1 MGIGRGTDALSLF
14 MPTLIAGEI
23 PPVRSPFEL
32 LAHQVNRRP
41 ALVMAVFAGLFLVSL
56 FGVSL
61 LSMETGSDTYLD
73 KNTERGM
80 LLEIYTDTFRTDA
93 IILLMESPD
102 ILCPTDI
109 DYLDRLS
116 RDLADE
122 RYVQGVSGLSGVLTD
137 LNGGT
142 LPRSTADIGRVLS
155 RVPPGVRGR
164 LVPSP
169 SMTLASITLE
179 PGLTSQQSEQALD
192 NLNSILRATHTP
204 PGVKVTLTGDAAF
217 SQQMQQEMG
226 TSMGLLIGAAMALMV
241 LAVWFLFSHVRYRLL
256 SVAVVASGLILTF
269 GIMGLT
275 GIPIS
280 MIAIGAFP
288 VLIGIGID
296 YSVQF
301 HSRFE
306 EECRNSPLPEAVK
319 NTITRAGPAVFL
331 AMVSTSLGFIAMWIS
346 PVPMVRDFGLI
357 CTIGVASCYLAGLV
371 VVPTFGTLVGYR
383 PRAIGDASSGSHMEE
398 YDRLLGKAALSMAKR
413 AVPLLILVSLVA
425 LVGFQLDN
433 AIPINTNEDTFV
445 PQDMPAVIELKKVT
459 RVMGSTSGLTVFL
472 RGDDITGVDTI
483 TWMDEFQDYQLRNHA
498 EMESATS
505 IATYLVRYN
514 GGRLPATEAE
524 VKQALEKIPPGLR
537 DQYVKGN
544 MAATIEFGLI
554 EMENEEAQA
563 TVDRVSRD
571 LSWKSPPVGVEA
583 RVTGMLE
590 MFTHLIREINKS
602 KTQMTLL
609 GFGLI
614 FFFLLL
620 VYRRAIA
627 ISPIVPIIFLV
638 GWNGGIMYLLGI
650 DYTPLTAVLGS
661 MTVGVA
667 SEYTILI
674 MERYL
679 EEREK
684 GRDLPDAVRMSVQKI
699 GTAITV
705 SGATTVFGFA
715 ALTLSSFNI
724 ISNFGIV
731 TVITVGISLAGA
743 ILVMP
748 AVITVM
754 EEAGEW
760 YAGRRRSS
768 P

>member
-1 MGIGRGTDALSLF
+1 
-14 MPTLIAGEI
+14 
-23 PPVRSPFEL
+23 VWSPFEL

-41 ALVMAVFAGLFLVSL
+41 VLVMAAFAGFFLVAL
-56 FGVSL
+56 YGVSL
-61 LSMETGSDTYLD
+61 LTMETGSDTYLD
-73 KNTERGM
+73 RNTERGM
-80 LLEIYTDTFRTDA
+80 LLASYTDTFRTDS
-93 IILLMESPD
+93 IILLLESPD
-102 ILCPTDI
+102 VLAPGDLA
-109 DYLDRLS
+109 YLDRLC
-116 RDLADE
+116 RDLGDE
-122 RYVQGVSGLSGVLTD
+122 RYVQGVSGLPVILTE

-142 LPRSTADIGRVLS
+142 LPGSTADIRRVLGQ
-155 RVPPGVRGR
+155 VPEDARSR

-169 SMTLASITLE
+169 SMTLASIILE
-179 PGLTSQQSEQALD
+179 PGLTSGQSEQALN
-192 NLNSILRATHTP
+192 NLNSIVRATHPP
-204 PGVKVTLTGDAAF
+204 PGVKVTLTGQAAF

-226 TSMGLLIGAAMALMV
+226 TSMSLLIGAAMALMV

-269 GIMGLT
+269 GIMGLA

-296 YSVQF
+296 YSIQF

-306 EECRNSPLPEAVK
+306 EECRISTLPEAVWT
-319 NTITRAGPAVFL
+319 TITRAGPAVFF
-331 AMVSTSLGFIAMWIS
+331 AMVSTSLGFIAMFVS

-371 VVPTFGTLVGYR
+371 VVPAFGTLVRYR
-383 PRAIGDASSGSHMEE
+383 PRATGTASSGSRMEE
-398 YDRLLGKAALSMAKR
+398 YDLLLGKTATRMAKS
-413 AVPLLILVSLVA
+413 AVPLLVLVSLVA

-445 PQDMPAVIELKKVT
+445 PQDMPAVIELNKVT
-459 RVMGSTSGLTVFL
+459 RVMGSTSGLTVYI
-472 RGDDITGVDTI
+472 RGDDVTGVDTI
-483 TWMDEFQDYQLRNHA
+483 TWMDEFRDYELRNHD
-498 EMESATS
+498 EMSSGTS
-505 IATYLVRYN
+505 IASYLALYN

-524 VKQALEKIPPGLR
+524 VDLAMEKIPPAIR

-544 MAATIEFGLI
+544 MAATIEFGLV

-571 LSWKSPPVGVEA
+571 LSWMSPPVGVKA

-590 MFTHLIREINKS
+590 MFTHLIREINRS
-602 KTQMTLL
+602 KTQMTLI

-620 VYRRAIA
+620 VYRRPIA

-638 GWNGGIMYLLGI
+638 GWNGLVMFILGI

-679 EEREK
+679 EERGK
-684 GRDLPDAVRMSVQKI
+684 GRNLADAVRMSVQKI

-724 ISNFGIV
+724 VSNFGIV

-754 EEAGEW
+754 EGAGEW
-760 YAGRRRSS
+760 YAARRRAL

>member
-1 MGIGRGTDALSLF
+1 
-14 MPTLIAGEI
+14 
-23 PPVRSPFEL
+23 
-32 LAHQVNRRP
+32 
-41 ALVMAVFAGLFLVSL
+41 MAVFASLFLVAL

-80 LLEIYTDTFRTDA
+80 LLESYTETFSTDA
-93 IILLMESPD
+93 II
-102 ILCPTDI
+102 ILVEGADVLAPGDLE
-109 DYLDRLS
+109 YLDRLY
-116 RDLADE
+116 RDLGDE
-122 RYVQGVSGLSGVLTD
+122 RYVQGVSSLPGLLVE
-137 LNGGT
+137 LNGGA
-142 LPRSTADIGRVLS
+142 LPRSSADIRKVLDQVLPEI
-155 RVPPGVRGR
+155 RTR

-169 SMTLASITLE
+169 SMVLASITLE
-179 PGLTSQQSEQALD
+179 PGLTKDQSGQALN
-192 NLNSILRATHTP
+192 NLNSIVMASPPP
-204 PGVKVTLTGDAAF
+204 PGMKVTLTGEAAF
-217 SQQMQQEMG
+217 SQQMQEEMG

-241 LAVWFLFSHVRYRLL
+241 LAVWLLFSHVRYRLL

-269 GIMGLT
+269 GIMGIT

-296 YSVQF
+296 YSIQF

-306 EECRNSPLPEAVK
+306 EECRSSPLPDAVRT
-319 NTITRAGPAVFL
+319 TITKAGPSVFL
-331 AMVSTSLGFIAMWIS
+331 AMVSTSLGFIAMFVS

-371 VVPTFGTLVGYR
+371 VVPTFGTLVRYR
-383 PRAIGDASSGSHMEE
+383 PRATGEASSGSHMEV
-398 YDRLLGKAALSMAKR
+398 YDHILGQTALAMAKR

-425 LVGFQLDN
+425 VVGFQLDN

-445 PQDMPAVIELKKVT
+445 PQDMPAVVDLKKVT
-459 RVMGSTSGLTVFL
+459 RVMGSTSGLTVYV
-472 RGDDITGVDTI
+472 RGDDVTGVDTI
-483 TWMDEFQDYQLRNHA
+483 TWMDEFQDYELGNHD
-498 EMESATS
+498 EMASASS
-505 IATYLVRYN
+505 IASYLALYN
-514 GGRLPATEAE
+514 GGELPATEDE
-524 VKQALEKIPPGLR
+524 VERTMEKIPPAIR
-537 DQYVKGN
+537 DRYVKGN

-571 LSWKSPPVGVEA
+571 LSWMSPPVGVTA

-590 MFTHLIREINKS
+590 MFTHLIREINRS

-620 VYRRAIA
+620 VYRKPIA

-674 MERYL
+674 MERYK

-684 GRDLPDAVRMSVQKI
+684 GRELLEAVRMSVKKI

-724 ISNFGIV
+724 VSNFGIV

-754 EEAGEW
+754 ERAGEW
-760 YAGRRRSS
+760 YAARRSS
-768 P
+768 HP

>member
-1 MGIGRGTDALSLF
+1 
-14 MPTLIAGEI
+14 
-23 PPVRSPFEL
+23 VWSPFEFMAGL
-32 LAHQVNRRP
+32 VNRRP
-41 ALVMAVFAGLFLVSL
+41 VLVMAVFAGIFLIAL
-56 FGVSL
+56 YGVSL
-61 LSMETGSDTYLD
+61 LSMQTGSDTYLD

-80 LLEIYTDTFRTDA
+80 LLKSYTDTFSSDA
-93 IILLMESPD
+93 IILLVEGADVLAPGD
-102 ILCPTDI
+102 LE
-109 DYLDRLS
+109 YLERLS

-122 RYVQGVSGLSGVLTD
+122 RYVQGVSSLPGLLVEM
-137 LNGGT
+137 NGGT
-142 LPRSTADIGRVLS
+142 LPRSTADIRRVLDQ
-155 RVPPGVRGR
+155 VPPGIRTR

-179 PGLTSQQSEQALD
+179 PGLTADQSERALD
-192 NLNSILRATHTP
+192 NLNSVVSASPPP
-204 PGVKVTLTGDAAF
+204 PGMKVTLTGEAAF
-217 SQQMQQEMG
+217 SQQMQEEMG

-241 LAVWFLFSHVRYRLL
+241 LAVWLLFSHVRYRLL

-269 GIMGLT
+269 GIMGLA

-296 YSVQF
+296 YSIQF

-306 EECRNSPLPEAVK
+306 EECRNTPLHEAVRT
-319 NTITRAGPAVFL
+319 TITKAGPSVFL
-331 AMVSTSLGFIAMWIS
+331 AMVSTSLGFIAMFVS

-357 CTIGVASCYLAGLV
+357 CTIGVASCYFAGLI
-371 VVPTFGTLVGYR
+371 VVPTFGTLVRYR
-383 PRAIGDASSGSHMEE
+383 PRATGNASSGSHMEK
-398 YDRLLGKAALSMAKR
+398 YDRVLGQTARGMAKR
-413 AVPLLILVSLVA
+413 AIPLLILVSLVA
-425 LVGFQLDN
+425 LIGFQLDN

-445 PQDMPAVIELKKVT
+445 PQDMPAVIDLKKVT
-459 RVMGSTSGLTVFL
+459 RVMGSTRGLTIYI
-472 RGDDITGVDTI
+472 RGDDVTGVDTI
-483 TWMDEFQDYQLRNHA
+483 TWMDKFQDYELGNHD
-498 EMESATS
+498 EMASATS
-505 IATYLVRYN
+505 IASYLALYN
-514 GGRLPATEAE
+514 GGELPSTGAE
-524 VKQALEKIPPGLR
+524 VKHALEKVPPSIR

-571 LSWKSPPVGVEA
+571 LSWMSPPVGVTA

-590 MFTHLIREINKS
+590 MFTHLIREINQS

-620 VYRRAIA
+620 VYRKPIA
-627 ISPIVPIIFLV
+627 ISPIIPIIFLV
-638 GWNGGIMYLLGI
+638 GWNGGIMYILGI

-674 MERYL
+674 MERYR
-679 EEREK
+679 EERER
-684 GRDLPDAVRMSVQKI
+684 GRDLSSAVQMSVQKI

-724 ISNFGIV
+724 VSNFGIV

-754 EEAGEW
+754 ERAGEW
-760 YAGRRRSS
+760 YAARRGS
-768 P
+768 PP

>member
-1 MGIGRGTDALSLF
+1 
-14 MPTLIAGEI
+14 
-23 PPVRSPFEL
+23 VWSPFEP
-32 LAHQVNRRP
+32 LAELVNRRP
-41 ALVMAVFAGLFLVSL
+41 ALVMAVFSATFLVAL

-80 LLEIYTDTFRTDA
+80 LLKSYTDTFSSDA
-93 IILLMESPD
+93 IILLVEGADVLSPAD
-102 ILCPTDI
+102 LE
-109 DYLDRLS
+109 YLDRLT
-116 RDLADE
+116 RDIGDE
-122 RYVQGVSGLSGVLTD
+122 RYVQGVSGLPGLLVD

-142 LPRSTADIGRVLS
+142 LPRSPADIRRVLDQ
-155 RVPPGVRGR
+155 VPPEIRSR

-169 SMTLASITLE
+169 SMTLAIITLE
-179 PGLTSQQSEQALD
+179 PGLTADQGEQALN
-192 NLNSILRATHTP
+192 NLNSIVRATPPP

-226 TSMGLLIGAAMALMV
+226 TSMGLLIGAAMVLMV

-296 YSVQF
+296 YSIQF

-306 EECRNSPLPEAVK
+306 EESRSSPLPEAVRA
-319 NTITRAGPAVFL
+319 TITKAGPSVFL
-331 AMVSTSLGFIAMWIS
+331 AMVSTSLGFIAMFVS

-371 VVPTFGTLVGYR
+371 VVPTFGTLMRYR
-383 PRAIGDASSGSHMEE
+383 PRATGDASSGSHMEV
-398 YDRLLGKAALSMAKR
+398 YDRLLGETALGMAKR
-413 AVPLLILVSLVA
+413 AVPLLILVGLVA

-445 PQDMPAVIELKKVT
+445 PQDMPAVMDLKKVT
-459 RVMGSTSGLTVFL
+459 RVMGSTSGLTVYI
-472 RGDDITGVDTI
+472 RGDDVTGVDTI
-483 TWMDEFQDYQLRNHA
+483 TWMDGFQDYELGNHD
-498 EMESATS
+498 EMASAAS
-505 IATYLVRYN
+505 IATYLALYN
-514 GGRLPATEAE
+514 GGELPRTDAE
-524 VKQALEKIPPGLR
+524 VEQALEKIPPGIR
-537 DQYVKGN
+537 DRYVKGT

-571 LSWKSPPVGVEA
+571 LSWMSPPVGVTA

-590 MFTHLIREINKS
+590 MFTHLIREINRS
-602 KTQMTLL
+602 KNEMTLL

-614 FFFLLL
+614 FLFLLA
-620 VYRRAIA
+620 VYRRPIA
-627 ISPIVPIIFLV
+627 VSPIVPIIFLV

-679 EEREK
+679 EERKK
-684 GRDLPDAVRMSVQKI
+684 GRDLTDAVRMSVQKI

-724 ISNFGIV
+724 VSNFGIV

-754 EEAGEW
+754 ERAGEW
-760 YAGRRRSS
+760 YAARRRSA
-768 P
+768 PQA